1 MKSTLCD
8 LDNLRFIFN
17 RKLTFYQHIDFY
29 ANKLISTVKYMKIIS
44 NSNHSINPLQKHLLF
59 RSCVLSITLYRF
71 QLWYYKYTLVAYH
84 LKILGKIQRRAAIWI
99 LGAFKTFP
107 SYNVKAI
114 ADLIPINLH
123 LQKLSSHSQLQVSKL
138 PSSHLICS
146 LIDSQLNS
154 SSNLNSIALNSL
166 TNRQCSLVKGHLV
179 DIANRSNK
187 YFPSFSPLDLEFSP
201 GLRVIDKFSEHISF
215 NICNKKKITNYMH
228 KYWMKWS

>member
-179 DIANRSNK
+179 DMANKSNK
-187 YFPSFSPLDLEFSP
+187 CFLSSVLLIRNFLLVLELLTNFQ
-201 GLRVIDKFSEHISF
+201 
-215 NICNKKKITNYMH
+215 NIFLSMFVTREKTTNCIC
-228 KYWMKWS
+228 KYWIKWS